1 MRIIALPNFW
11 EMQIYSK
18 KASIHPHCSP
28 LANISPFK
36 AALMNIESPLI
47 SALELEHTYGAQNY
61 HPLPVVLH
69 KGSGCRVWDTDGK
82 EYLDFLSAYSAVN
95 QGHCHPRLLKVLHE
109 QSSRLTL
116 TSRAFYNDQLGK
128 YCEFMCQTFGFDRL
142 LPMNTGVEAAES
154 SVKLARRWA
163 YEVKGVAPDRALVVF
178 PEGNFWGRSIGAIS
192 ASSDPDSYGGF
203 GPLLPGFIKVP
214 YNDLAALELTF
225 QDPNVAAF
233 MLEPI
238 QGEAGVVVP
247 DQGYLAS
254 VRALCTKYRVLMIA
268 DEIQTGLGRTGALLA
283 CDHEQVKPD
292 ILVLAKAL
300 GGGMLPVSA
309 VLCSDEI
316 MLTIRP
322 GQHGSTFGGNPLACA
337 VASEAIQIILDENLT
352 QNAASMGSFL
362 QAGLQDLVDT
372 YPILQLTRGKGL
384 LHALVFDENQPDLA
398 WNFCVKLMSLGVLA
412 KPTHGH
418 IVRLAPPLVIKE
430 NEVDAALTIIQ
441 KALKN

>member
-1 MRIIALPNFW
+1 M
-11 EMQIYSK
+11 
-18 KASIHPHCSP
+18 
-28 LANISPFK
+28 
-36 AALMNIESPLI
+36 
-47 SALELEHTYGAQNY
+47 
-61 HPLPVVLH
+61 
-69 KGSGCRVWDTDGK
+69 
-82 EYLDFLSAYSAVN
+82 
-95 QGHCHPRLLKVLHE
+95 
-109 QSSRLTL
+109 
-116 TSRAFYNDQLGK
+116 
-128 YCEFMCQTFGFDRL
+128 
-142 LPMNTGVEAAES
+142 
-154 SVKLARRWA
+154 
-163 YEVKGVAPDRALVVF
+163 
-178 PEGNFWGRSIGAIS
+178 
-192 ASSDPDSYGGF
+192 
-203 GPLLPGFIKVP
+203 LPGFIKVP

-300 GGGMLPVSA
+300 SGGMLLVSA
-309 VLCSDEI
+309 FLCSDEI

-337 VASEAIQIILDENLT
+337 VGSEAIQIILDENLT
-352 QNAASMGSFL
+352 QNAASMGSLL
-362 QAGLQDLVDT
+362 QAGLQDLVDN
-372 YPILQLTRGKGL
+372 YPTLQLTRGKGL
-384 LHALVFDENQPDLA
+384 LHA
-398 WNFCVKLMSLGVLA
+398 
-412 KPTHGH
+412 
-418 IVRLAPPLVIKE
+418 LVIKE

>member
-1 MRIIALPNFW
+1 MA
-11 EMQIYSK
+11 
-18 KASIHPHCSP
+18 
-28 LANISPFK
+28 
-36 AALMNIESPLI
+36 IESPPI
-47 SALELEHTYGAQNY
+47 SALDLEHQYGAQNY

-69 KGSGCRVWDTDGK
+69 RGSGCRVWDTDGK

-95 QGHCHPRLLKVLHE
+95 QGHAHPRLIKVLHE

-116 TSRAFYNDQLGK
+116 TSRAFHNDKLGK

-142 LPMNTGVEAAES
+142 LPMNTGVEAAET

-163 YEVKGVAPDRALVVF
+163 YEVKGVAPDCALLVF

-192 ASSDPDSYGGF
+192 ASSDPESYGGF
-203 GPLLPGFIKVP
+203 GPLVPGFVKVP
-214 YNDLAALELTF
+214 YNDLAALESAF
-225 QDPNVAAF
+225 QNPNVAAF

-283 CDHEQVKPD
+283 CDHEHTKPD

-309 VLCSDEI
+309 VLCADEI
-316 MLTIRP
+316 MLTVRP

-337 VASEAIQIILDENLT
+337 VASEAVQIILDENLP
-352 QNAASMGSFL
+352 QNAASMGCL
-362 QAGLQDLVDT
+362 LREGLQDLVNT
-372 YPILQLTRGKGL
+372 FPILQITRGKGL
-384 LHALVFDENQPDLA
+384 LQALVFDKDQPDLA
-398 WNFCVKLMSLGVLA
+398 WNFCVKLMELGLLA

-418 IVRLAPPLVIKE
+418 IVRLAPPLVINGDE
-430 NEVDAALTIIQ
+430 IYMALERLNQ
-441 KALKN
+441 ALRTL